1 MCLRTP
7 GRTTNTNHLSS
18 AHRAAA
24 FPATQIDLLKE
35 KIQGLDARLDSRK
48 RSPPKNAV
56 MLTSAGAPTL
66 PEQRRSLF
74 RSDTEDIKLEES
86 DVEAGI
92 GTIPAVL

>member
-1 MCLRTP
+1 
-7 GRTTNTNHLSS
+7 
-18 AHRAAA
+18 
-24 FPATQIDLLKE
+24 
-35 KIQGLDARLDSRK
+35 
-48 RSPPKNAV
+48 